1 MWEIDDILFRDDRSP
16 TKVFNKITDPEFLGK
31 YWWSLADSKSY
42 HCTED
47 GCQKP
52 ATHYLDDPVD
62 GLTGFY
68 CKRHGHRHA
77 VYLRL
82 TKKTWT

>member
-16 TKVFNKITDPEFLGK
+16 TKVFYKITDPEFLGK
-31 YWWSLADSKSY
+31 YYWWSHADIESY

-47 GCQKP
+47 GCQER

-68 CKRHGHRHA
+68 CQLHGQPHA

-82 TKKTWT
+82 SK